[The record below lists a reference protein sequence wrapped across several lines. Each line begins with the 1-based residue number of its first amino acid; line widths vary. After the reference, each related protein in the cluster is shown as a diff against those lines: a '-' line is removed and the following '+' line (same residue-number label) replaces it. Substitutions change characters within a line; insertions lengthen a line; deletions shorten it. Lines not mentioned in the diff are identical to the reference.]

1 MEVRRA
7 PIVWPG
13 NMKKTRPRVKRVVPL
28 VHRVITRTRQTCQR
42 VNNAHVGMLNRRL
55 SKRRVLNAAPVNSMT
70 FWVLFGASRVQI
82 RRTLVKKEETAAAS
96 IVQVVGRPT
105 TAVRNVSR
113 AVRERLALGVKIA
126 R

>member
-1 MEVRRA
+1 
-7 PIVWPG
+7 
-13 NMKKTRPRVKRVVPL
+13 
-28 VHRVITRTRQTCQR
+28 
-42 VNNAHVGMLNRRL
+42 MLNRRL

-70 FWVLFGASRVQI
+70 LWVLFVASRVQI